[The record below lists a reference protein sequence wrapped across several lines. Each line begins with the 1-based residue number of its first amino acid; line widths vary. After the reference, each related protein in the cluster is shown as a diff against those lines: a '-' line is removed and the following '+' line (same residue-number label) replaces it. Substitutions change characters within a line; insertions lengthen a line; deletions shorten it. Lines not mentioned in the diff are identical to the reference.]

1 MCKLSLSFLESVAAT
16 ALLLTAFVTPAQ
28 SQSITPEDSANTV
41 VTVEDNVFN
50 VTGGDQSSD
59 RTNLFHSFE
68 QFGLSEGQIVNFL
81 TQSEIENILGRVSGG
96 EASLIDG
103 LVQISGSDANLF
115 LINPAGILFGENAQ
129 LNVDGSFTATTAD
142 QIFFSD
148 AVLDAL
154 SGGDYAAMTG
164 DPNGL
169 GFSSALA
176 GGIVNLGDLAVSE
189 GNSLVLV
196 GGTVVNEGSLSAPGG
211 SVTLA
216 AIPSSSRIG
225 INQSGSLLNLEID
238 TAGLQELNATNLPT
252 LLTGEFA
259 EASEMQINADGSVS
273 LLGVEISAAS
283 AVTTGTLEAAS
294 AANGG
299 TVSVLG
305 DRIAVL
311 DGTLN
316 ASGSTGG
323 GQIFVGGDYQGTGEL
338 PTAART
344 YISTDA
350 QLIAD
355 ATESGDGG
363 RVIVWADEVTG
374 FYGDIA
380 ARGGELSGDGGF
392 VEVSGKDTLMFQ
404 GDVDTSAAN
413 GAFGT
418 LLLDP
423 KNISI
428 RNGTR
433 DGDDEGNLQDALGT
447 NPNAP
452 AAEVLASE
460 PPASGTFDIFESELE
475 GLSGDTNITLQATN
489 NIKIKDLADD
499 ELLLQPGSGT
509 ITFTADADNNGSGGF
524 TMSGAT
530 DVIRAEGRD
539 VTASGATI
547 SIGAIDTSSAE
558 DGGNITLS
566 SSDKRIKIRGGLD
579 ASSTSSG
586 NGGDILLE
594 VTEGTGQINISSSGV
609 TVASTSES
617 GDGGDITFRTA
628 GGNISTLDVN
638 ASTNGSGTSGDIDF
652 TIEQSSRTIGQIDTS
667 SGTLDTSSATGE
679 AGSVTLS
686 TAEGNIDTADVITD
700 AGSDRSAGAI
710 EVSIDDGKGS
720 IDTTSGELSATSTE
734 SNGGNIRLSTSGGN
748 ISASNIS
755 SFSEGSGTAGDITL
769 DIANNGSINTTTG
782 LLDAT
787 SVGGDGGTVDLN
799 ATSGNIA
806 TANVNSFSEAA
817 DSAGGDILLT
827 VSGDSGAI
835 DTTAGTLT
843 SGSTVADSG
852 NISLSTASTTT
863 NGNIQAGNL
872 DASAIASADA
882 GDITLEAGETGDI
895 DTTVGTPIATAVDG
909 DGGDIQL
916 TTIEGNIQAADI
928 RTSVSGLG
936 NAGAIRFEIQS
947 EPGSVGTTGGT
958 LDASAANRDG
968 GAVEITTEEGNIDTA
983 NVNSSSNGS
992 GDGGDITLTVNNG
1005 LGSIDTTNGLYD
1017 ATSVSG
1023 NGGDITFSTVRGNI
1037 GTNDLSAFS
1046 ESDTGNG
1053 GDVTLTASGQEG
1065 SIDTT
1070 VGTISTGTN
1079 LAPGGKVTLSTVDGN
1094 ISTADILSNST
1105 GLALGGAIELSV
1117 SEGFGDIDTSI
1128 GTLDAS
1134 SDTGDAGNVSLTTA
1148 SGNIATSTILT
1159 RANGAGLGGDIALQ
1173 TDQPGTI
1180 STTNGAD
1187 PRLDSGSDLGTSGSI
1202 ELESGIVNVTTADA
1216 GGGIAGNVTVS
1227 ADEFNIADGGVVESV
1242 GGVLRIR
1249 TLTPDQDIVIGA
1261 VSNQGASFLDIISE
1275 DISRIAPGFSSIEIG
1290 SSEGTGT
1297 IFIVDDS
1304 GFPVQPIYL
1313 QPTQQGKP
1321 N

>member
-1 MCKLSLSFLESVAAT
+1 MYKFSFLRSVTTAAFLLST
-16 ALLLTAFVTPAQ
+16 LVPSALA
-28 SQSITPEDSANTV
+28 QSITSDGSSETAVN
-41 VTVEDNVFN
+41 VEDNVFN
-50 VTGGDQSSD
+50 VIGGVESGD

-68 QFGLSEGQIVNFL
+68 QFGLDEGQIANFL
-81 TQSEIENILGRVSGG
+81 TQPEIENILGRVSGG
-96 EASLIDG
+96 EASFIDG
-103 LVQISGSDANLF
+103 LIQVSGSDANLF

-129 LNVDGSFTATTAD
+129 LNVSSSFTATTAD

-154 SGGDYAAMTG
+154 AGGNYAALVG
-164 DPNGL
+164 NPDRL
-169 GFSSALA
+169 GFSAATA
-176 GGIVNLGDLAVSE
+176 GSIINLGNLTVSE
-189 GNSLVLV
+189 GNSLALIG
-196 GGTVVNEGSLSAPGG
+196 GGTVVNEGNLSAPGG

-216 AIPSSSRIG
+216 AIPGTSRIG
-225 INQSGSLLNLEID
+225 INQSGSLLNLEVD
-238 TAGLQELNATNLPT
+238 SSKLQNFSPTSLPE

-259 EASEMQINADGSVS
+259 EASAMQVNADGSVS
-273 LLGVEISAAS
+273 LLGVEVPTAA
-283 AVTTGTLEAAS
+283 AITIGTLETAS
-294 AANGG
+294 ETVGG
-299 TVSVLG
+299 TISVIG
-305 DRIAVL
+305 DRVALL
-311 DGTLN
+311 DGSLD
-316 ASGSTGG
+316 ASGNMGG
-323 GQIFVGGDYQGTGEL
+323 GQIFVGGDYQGLGEL
-338 PTAART
+338 PTAVRT
-344 YISTDA
+344 YISSETR
-350 QLIAD
+350 LLAD
-355 ATESGDGG
+355 ATESGNGG
-363 RVIVWADEVTG
+363 QVIVWADEVTG
-374 FYGDIA
+374 FYGNIS

-392 VEVSGKDTLMFQ
+392 VEVSGKDTLMFR

-423 KNISI
+423 KNISV

-433 DGDDEGNLQDALGT
+433 DGDDEGRRRDSLGT

-452 AAEVLASE
+452 AVEVLASD

-489 NIKIKDLADD
+489 NIKIRDLADD

-524 TMSGAT
+524 KMSGTT

-539 VTASGATI
+539 VTVSGATI
-547 SIGAIDTSSAE
+547 SIGEIDTSSAD
-558 DGGNITLS
+558 DGGSITLS

-579 ASSTSSG
+579 ASSTGSG
-586 NGGDILLE
+586 DGGDILLE
-594 VTEGTGQINISSSGV
+594 VTGIGPINISSSGV
-609 TVASTSES
+609 TVTSTSDS
-617 GDGGDITFRTA
+617 GNGGDITFRTE
-628 GGNISTLDVN
+628 GGNIATLDVD
-638 ASTNGSGTSGDIDF
+638 ASTNGSGTGGDINF
-652 TIEQSSRTIGQIDTS
+652 TIEQSPEKTGQIDTS
-667 SGTLDTSSATGE
+667 SGTLNVNSANGE
-679 AGSVTLS
+679 SGNVTLS
-686 TAEGNIDTADVITD
+686 TAEGNIDTADINANAGSDGD
-700 AGSDRSAGAI
+700 AGSIELAI
-710 EVSIDDGKGS
+710 NGGIGS
-720 IDTTSGELSATSTE
+720 IDATSGELSATSAE
-734 SNGGNIRLSTSGGN
+734 SNGGNILLSANGGN

-755 SFSEGSGTAGDITL
+755 SFSSGDGAAGDITL
-769 DIANNGSINTTTG
+769 EIADGGSINTTTG

-787 SVGGDGGTVDLN
+787 SVGEDGGTVDLN
-799 ATSGNIA
+799 ANNGNIA

-817 DSAGGDILLT
+817 DSDSGDILLT

-872 DASAIASADA
+872 DASAIANADA
-882 GDITLEAGETGDI
+882 GNITIETGEIGDI

-909 DGGDIQL
+909 DGGDIRL
-916 TTIEGNIQAADI
+916 TTIEGNIQAANI
-928 RTSVSGLG
+928 RTSASGDG
-936 NAGAIRFEIQS
+936 NAGTIRLDIQR
-947 EPGSVGTTGGT
+947 EPGLVSTTGGT
-958 LDASAANRDG
+958 LDASAATGDG
-968 GAVEITTEEGNIDTA
+968 GAVEIETDEGNIDTA
-983 NVNSSSNGS
+983 DVNSSSGGS
-992 GDGGDITLTVNNG
+992 GGGGDITLTVNNG

-1017 ATSVSG
+1017 ATSASG
-1023 NGGDITFSTVRGNI
+1023 NGGDITFSTVKGSI

-1046 ESDTGNG
+1046 ESDIGNG
-1053 GDVTLTASGQEG
+1053 GDVTLTVNGQEG

-1079 LAPGGKVTLSTVDGN
+1079 LAPGGEVTLSTVDGN

-1105 GLALGGAIELSV
+1105 GLATGGAIDLSV

-1134 SDTGDAGNVSLTTA
+1134 SDGGDAGNISLTTA
-1148 SGNIATSTILT
+1148 SGNIATSSILT
-1159 RANGAGLGGDIALQ
+1159 RANGVGLGGDITLQ

-1180 STTNGAD
+1180 STSNGTD

-1216 GGGIAGNVTVS
+1216 GGGVAGNVTVS
-1227 ADEFNIADGGVVESV
+1227 ANEFNIADGGVVESV

-1249 TLTPDQDIVIGA
+1249 TLTPDQDIVVGA
-1261 VSNQGASFLDIISE
+1261 TSNQGASFLDIISE
-1275 DISRIAPGFSSIEIG
+1275 EISRIAPGFSSIEIG

-1313 QPTQQGKP
+1313 QQTQQGKP